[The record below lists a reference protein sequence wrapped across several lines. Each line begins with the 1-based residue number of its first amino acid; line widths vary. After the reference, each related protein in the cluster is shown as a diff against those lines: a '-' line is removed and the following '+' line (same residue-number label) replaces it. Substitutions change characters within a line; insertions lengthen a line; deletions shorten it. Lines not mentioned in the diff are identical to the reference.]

1 MIGNMDA
8 CTIKTLENKLKCV
21 AISDTHGLI
30 PKDLPEGDLLF
41 IAGDISPLDYQGD
54 QTQML
59 GWFYLEFLPW
69 VESVP
74 FKKVILVAGNHD
86 FFLQNIH
93 RRLID
98 HDEFGHMRYSWRSA
112 AEVTKKLFPG
122 MLKGKYSKLVYLC
135 DSSFNYEG
143 RRIYGTP
150 WIRDLSRWA
159 FYLDNDSLMEKYKNI
174 PKQCDVIITHMPP
187 KIEGLGE
194 VIQGGCFNTGADYG
208 SPELAEVL
216 KTRDFKYA
224 LCGHVH
230 SGQHLPVELDGKKL
244 VNVSLKNEDYKE
256 MYYPFEFEI

>member
-1 MIGNMDA
+1 MEE
-8 CTIKTLENKLKCV
+8 KKLKIV
-21 AISDTHGLI
+21 AISDIHGL
-30 PKDLPEGDLLF
+30 LPELPECDV
-41 IAGDISPLDYQGD
+41 ASCEGDISPLEYQTD

-59 GWFYLEFLPW
+59 GWFYLVFLPW
-69 VESVP
+69 VESLP
-74 FKKVILVAGNHD
+74 CKKFVMISGNHD

-98 HDEFGHMRYSWRSA
+98 ESDGYRRYTWRSA
-112 AEVTKKLFPG
+112 SDVMKKLLPG
-122 MLKGKYSKLVYLC
+122 NLRGKYNKLVYLC
-135 DSSFNYEG
+135 DSSFEYEG
-143 RRIYGTP
+143 KRFYGTP
-150 WIRDLSRWA
+150 WIADLSRWA

-174 PKQCDVIITHMPP
+174 PKKCDVIITHMPP

-256 MYYPFEFEI
+256 NYYPFEFEI

>member
-1 MIGNMDA
+1 MMEE
-8 CTIKTLENKLKCV
+8 KKLKIV
-21 AISDTHGLI
+21 AISDIHGM
-30 PKDLPEGDLLF
+30 LPELPECDVVCC
-41 IAGDISPLDYQGD
+41 AGDISPLEYQSD

-59 GWFYLEFLPW
+59 GWFYLVFVPW
-69 VESVP
+69 VESLP
-74 FKKVILVAGNHD
+74 CKKFIIVAGNHD

-98 HDEFGHMRYSWRSA
+98 ESDGYRRYTWRSA
-112 AEVTKKLFPG
+112 SDVMKKLLPG
-122 MLKGKYSKLVYLC
+122 NLRGKYNKLVYLC
-135 DSSFNYEG
+135 DSSYEYEG
-143 RRIYGTP
+143 HRFYGTP
-150 WIRDLSRWA
+150 WIGDLSNWA
-159 FYLDNDSLMEKYKNI
+159 FYQDNDTLMEKYKNI

-194 VIQGGCFNTGADYG
+194 VIQGGCFNTGTDYG

-230 SGQHLPVELDGKKL
+230 SGQHLPVDLDGKKL

-256 MYYPFEFEI
+256 NYYPFEFEI

>member
-1 MIGNMDA
+1 MMEE
-8 CTIKTLENKLKCV
+8 KKLKIV
-21 AISDTHGLI
+21 GISDIHGL
-30 PKDLPEGDLLF
+30 LPELPECDVVCC
-41 IAGDISPLDYQGD
+41 AGDISPLDYQSD

-59 GWFYLEFLPW
+59 GWFYLVFLPW
-69 VESVP
+69 VESLP
-74 FKKVILVAGNHD
+74 CKKFVMISGNHD

-98 HDEFGHMRYSWRSA
+98 ESDGYRRYTWRSA
-112 AEVTKKLFPG
+112 SDVMKKLLPG
-122 MLKGKYSKLVYLC
+122 NLRGKYNKLVYLC
-135 DSSFNYEG
+135 DSSYEYEG
-143 RRIYGTP
+143 HRFYGTP
-150 WIRDLSRWA
+150 WIRDLFNWA
-159 FYLDNDSLMEKYKNI
+159 FYQDNDTLMEKYRNI
-174 PKQCDVIITHMPP
+174 PKKCDVIITHMPP

-194 VIQGGCFNTGADYG
+194 VIQGGCFNTGTDYG

-244 VNVSLKNEDYKE
+244 VNVSLKNENYEE

>member
-1 MIGNMDA
+1 MEE
-8 CTIKTLENKLKCV
+8 KKLKIV
-21 AISDTHGLI
+21 AISDIHGM
-30 PKDLPEGDLLF
+30 LPELPECDVVCCEGE
-41 IAGDISPLDYQGD
+41 ISPLEYQSD

-59 GWFYLEFLPW
+59 GWFYLVFLPW
-69 VESVP
+69 VESLP
-74 FKKVILVAGNHD
+74 CKKFVMISGNHD

-98 HDEFGHMRYSWRSA
+98 ESDGYRRYTWRSA
-112 AEVTKKLFPG
+112 SDVMKKLLPG
-122 MLKGKYSKLVYLC
+122 NLRGKYNKLVYLC
-135 DSSFNYEG
+135 DSSYEYEG
-143 RRIYGTP
+143 HRFYGTP
-150 WIRDLSRWA
+150 WIGDLSNWA
-159 FYLDNDSLMEKYKNI
+159 FYQDNDTLMEKYKNI

-194 VIQGGCFNTGADYG
+194 VIQGGCFNTGTDYG

-230 SGQHLPVELDGKKL
+230 SGQHLPVEFDGKKL

-256 MYYPFEFEI
+256 NYYPFEFEI

>member
-1 MIGNMDA
+1 MEE
-8 CTIKTLENKLKCV
+8 KKLKIV
-21 AISDTHGLI
+21 AISDIHG
-30 PKDLPEGDLLF
+30 DLPELPECDVVCC
-41 IAGDISPLDYQGD
+41 AGDISPLEYQTD

-59 GWFYLEFLPW
+59 GWFYLVFLPW
-69 VESVP
+69 VESLP
-74 FKKVILVAGNHD
+74 CKKFIIVAGNHD

-98 HDEFGHMRYSWRSA
+98 ESDGYRRYTWRSA
-112 AEVTKKLFPG
+112 SDVMKKLLPG
-122 MLKGKYSKLVYLC
+122 NLRGKYNKLVYLC
-135 DSSFNYEG
+135 DSSYEYEG
-143 RRIYGTP
+143 HRFYGTP
-150 WIRDLSRWA
+150 WIRDLSGWA
-159 FYLDNDSLMEKYKNI
+159 FYQDNDSLMEKYRNI

-194 VIQGGCFNTGADYG
+194 VIQGGCFNTGTDYG

-230 SGQHLPVELDGKKL
+230 SGQHLPVDFDGKKL

-256 MYYPFEFEI
+256 SYYPFEFEI

>member
-1 MIGNMDA
+1 MMEE
-8 CTIKTLENKLKCV
+8 KKLKIV
-21 AISDTHGLI
+21 AISDIHGM
-30 PKDLPEGDLLF
+30 LPELPECDVVCC
-41 IAGDISPLDYQGD
+41 AGDISPLEYQSD

-59 GWFYLEFLPW
+59 GWFYLVFVPW
-69 VESVP
+69 VESLP
-74 FKKVILVAGNHD
+74 CKKFIIVAGNHD

-98 HDEFGHMRYSWRSA
+98 ESDGYRRYTWRSA
-112 AEVTKKLFPG
+112 SDVMKKLLPG
-122 MLKGKYSKLVYLC
+122 NLRGKYNKLVYLC
-135 DSSFNYEG
+135 DSSYEYEG
-143 RRIYGTP
+143 HRFYGTP
-150 WIRDLSRWA
+150 WIGDLSNWA
-159 FYLDNDSLMEKYKNI
+159 FYQDNDTLMEKYKNI

-194 VIQGGCFNTGADYG
+194 VIQGGCFNTGTDYG

-230 SGQHLPVELDGKKL
+230 SGQHLPVDLDGKKL

-256 MYYPFEFEI
+256 NHYPFEFEI

>member
-1 MIGNMDA
+1 MMEE
-8 CTIKTLENKLKCV
+8 KKLKIV
-21 AISDTHGLI
+21 AISDIHGM
-30 PKDLPEGDLLF
+30 LPELPECDVVCC
-41 IAGDISPLDYQGD
+41 AGDISPLEYQTD

-59 GWFYLEFLPW
+59 GWFYLVFLPW
-69 VESVP
+69 VESLP
-74 FKKVILVAGNHD
+74 CKKFIIVAGNHD

-98 HDEFGHMRYSWRSA
+98 ESDGYRRYTWRSA
-112 AEVTKKLFPG
+112 SDVMKKLLPG
-122 MLKGKYSKLVYLC
+122 NLRGKYNKLVYLC
-135 DSSFNYEG
+135 DSSYEYEG
-143 RRIYGTP
+143 HRFYGTP
-150 WIRDLSRWA
+150 WIGDLSNWA
-159 FYLDNDSLMEKYKNI
+159 FYQDNDTLMEKYKNI

-194 VIQGGCFNTGADYG
+194 VIQGGCFNTGTDYG

-256 MYYPFEFEI
+256 NYYPFEFEI